1 MGNEFTPI
9 ETQEQLDSLIG
20 ERIKR
25 ERETQEKKYQ
35 GYISPED
42 LKTKTEDFEK
52 QIGELNKALKEA
64 NDKIAGHDKE
74 LADRDTKIK
83 SYESHSVKSRIAHEA
98 GLSYAAVDFLQ
109 GDDEESIRKSAEALK
124 SLVGKQAAAPLASTE
139 SSGAASDQ
147 DALLK
152 QTLRKMKGE

>member
-1 MGNEFTPI
+1 M
-9 ETQEQLDSLIG
+9 
-20 ERIKR
+20 
-25 ERETQEKKYQ
+25 
-35 GYISPED
+35 
-42 LKTKTEDFEK
+42 
-52 QIGELNKALKEA
+52 ALKEA
-64 NDKIAGHDKE
+64 NDKIAGHNKE

-124 SLVGKQAAAPLASTE
+124 LLVGKQAAAPLASTE